1 MGFTLFTR
9 RSGAGPNPQANRGEG
24 AVTNDPATPDPATA
38 DAATADPATRE
49 SAVAPTTASIPLV
62 RAASMRDVAQLAG
75 VSHQTVSRVI
85 NDHPSI
91 RDTTRQRVLDAM
103 EALHYRPN
111 PAARALVTAR
121 SRTLGVLSTTAAALY
136 GPVSSINAVQSAA
149 RDAGY
154 YLAVAQLS
162 ELNAEG
168 IAAALDHLLA
178 QAVEGIIVI
187 APQELV
193 IEQLSG
199 SGLVV
204 PYVTLQGGAEYDA
217 RVLTVD
223 QEAGARAA
231 TAHLVALG
239 HRSIHHITG
248 PLEWFESQARAA
260 GYARELEAAGVPV
273 PPLREGDWSAVSG
286 YRAARELLSD
296 TDATAVFASNDQMA
310 LGVYHAAREAG
321 RRIPDD
327 LSVVGFDD
335 IPEAAHFWPPLTTVL
350 QDFTELGRRS
360 VERLIA
366 EIEGGEAPGPVS
378 LVPEL
383 IVRASTSAR

>member
-1 MGFTLFTR
+1 MTH
-9 RSGAGPNPQANRGEG
+9 
-24 AVTNDPATPDPATA
+24 DPATA
-38 DAATADPATRE
+38 EP
-49 SAVAPTTASIPLV
+49 VA

-85 NDHPSI
+85 NGHPSI
-91 RDTTRQRVLDAM
+91 RDSTRQRVLDAM

-136 GPVSSINAVQSAA
+136 GPVSSINAVQGAA

-162 ELNAEG
+162 ELNERG
-168 IAAALDHLLA
+168 IAAALDHLLS

-193 IEQLSG
+193 IAQLSG
-199 SGLVV
+199 SGLTV

-231 TAHLVALG
+231 TAHLVGLG
-239 HRSIHHITG
+239 HRSIHHVTG
-248 PLEWFESQARAA
+248 PLEWFESQARVA
-260 GYARELEAAGVPV
+260 GYGRELEAAGLPV
-273 PPLREGDWSAVSG
+273 PPLREGDWSAESG
-286 YRAARELLSD
+286 YRAARELLRD
-296 TDATAVFASNDQMA
+296 PGATAVFASNDQMA

-321 RRIPDD
+321 RRIPED

-335 IPEAAHFWPPLTTVL
+335 IPEATHFWPPLTTVL
-350 QDFTELGRRS
+350 QDFTELGTRS
-360 VERLIA
+360 VERLVA
-366 EIEGGEAPGPVS
+366 EIEGGEVPGPVS

-383 IVRASTSAR
+383 VVRASTAVPAADVAGRS